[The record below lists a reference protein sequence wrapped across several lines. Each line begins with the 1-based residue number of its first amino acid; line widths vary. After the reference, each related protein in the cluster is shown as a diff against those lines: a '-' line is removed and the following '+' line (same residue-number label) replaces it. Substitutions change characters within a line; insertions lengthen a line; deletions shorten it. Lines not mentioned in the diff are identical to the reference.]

1 MIDCAIDLGISAPA
15 ATYAM
20 DKTITIGDT
29 VLRGFL
35 PAGGQWQKVMSA
47 WTQINAISVAAGR
60 GDLPFKTGYWW
71 SSSQTNASTAWFL
84 GGGVLS
90 TNTKNN
96 RCQVLPFFDLYV

>member
-1 MIDCAIDLGISAPA
+1 
-15 ATYAM
+15 M

-60 GDLPFKTGYWW
+60 GSLPFKTGSWW
-71 SSSQTNASTAWFL
+71 SSSQYNAADAWGL
-84 GGGVLS
+84 YGGTFGS
-90 TNTKNN
+90 GDKIS